1 MHFLQAE
8 MEELGR
14 KVDSLTAENMAL
26 RSEINKLVEDSEKL
40 RSENAALM
48 VIFPVSSLLPL

>member
-8 MEELGR
+8 MQELGR
-14 KVDSLTAENMAL
+14 EVDSLTVENMAL
-26 RSEINKLVEDSEKL
+26 RSEINKLMEDSEKL

-48 VIFPVSSLLPL
+48 VIFPVFSLLPL